1 VQSREQAE
9 AMEKSVLL
17 VDDVMNVVNQ
27 LMVGTQGT
35 PPYKPAE
42 QAAH

>member
-9 AMEKSVLL
+9 ALEKSVLL

-35 PPYKPAE
+35 PPYKPASST
-42 QAAH
+42 QH